1 MSKIKFA
8 LFVCVRVCLCMYVLL
23 YFSAYLFHISVGSK
37 PSYELSS
44 CSQNIYDT
52 FTYTVL

>member
-1 MSKIKFA
+1 MKVV
-8 LFVCVRVCLCMYVLL
+8 LFVCVRVCLCMYFLL
-23 YFSAYLFHISVGSK
+23 DCNAYLFHIFVSSK
-37 PSYELSS
+37 SSYDLSRS